1 MIRPTSRAVWLI
13 ASGVPASL
21 FLIALDPDLWPF
33 ALALLAAA
41 AAALVADHLQA
52 ARPLDLK
59 IETSLPDVLE
69 IGVPKRLGISV
80 DAGRVRRPDWLELTI
95 DAGDL
100 VQTIPWKRIDMPAAG
115 AVDPGL
121 CLAAH
126 RRGVS
131 DAVVLWLRWQGAF
144 GLSWRHREIEIG
156 EKVTIL
162 PDAGAARKL
171 GIQLRNRHSD
181 PGLSG
186 RNPLGAGTE
195 FEALRE
201 HMQGM
206 DGRAIDW
213 KHSARHRKL
222 FSKEC
227 RPESNHRIVL
237 SVDCGYLMRA
247 PLAGIPRLDHAVRAA
262 LAMIYAALAAG
273 DRAGLYGL
281 GAMPGAYVEPVA
293 GLARF
298 PLLRRAAADLDYRSE
313 ETNFTLGLAH
323 LGTRLK
329 HRALVVLM
337 TDFIDAT
344 SAELMV
350 ESLGRM
356 TRRHLVLFVAL
367 ADPNLKR
374 TAEKLPGTVDDI
386 ARSVIASDLLRDRGL
401 VIERL
406 KRRGVHCLETRP
418 DQLVTSLVSR
428 YLGIRR
434 LELI

>member
-1 MIRPTSRAVWLI
+1 MIRPTSRMVGLT
-13 ASGVPASL
+13 ASALPASL
-21 FLIALDPDLWPF
+21 LVIGIDQALWPL
-33 ALALLAAA
+33 ALALLAAVM
-41 AAALVADHLQA
+41 AALVADHVQA

-59 IETSLPDVLE
+59 IEASPPDVLE
-69 IGVPKRLGISV
+69 IGAPSRLGITV
-80 DAGRVRRPDWLELTI
+80 DTGRVRRPAWLELTV

-100 VQTIPWKRIDMPAAG
+100 VETIPWKRIDMPVAG
-115 AVDPGL
+115 TVEPGL
-121 CLAAH
+121 SLAAH

-131 DAVVLWLRWQGAF
+131 DAVVLWLRWQGPF
-144 GLSWRHREIEIG
+144 GLSWRHHEVELA

-162 PDAGAARKL
+162 PDASAARRL

-181 PGLSG
+181 PGLDG
-186 RNPLGAGTE
+186 RNPLGAGTD

-222 FSKEC
+222 LSKEC

-247 PLAGIPRLDHAVRAA
+247 PLAGMPRLDHAVRAA

-281 GAMPGAYVEPVA
+281 AATPGSYVEPVA

-298 PLLRRAAADLDYRSE
+298 PLLRRAAANLDYRSE

-350 ESLGRM
+350 ESLSRM
-356 TRRHLVLFVAL
+356 ARHHLVLFVAL
-367 ADPNLKR
+367 ADPALNLAAK
-374 TAEKLPGTVDDI
+374 KLPDTVDDV
-386 ARSVIASDLLRDRGL
+386 ARSVIAGDLLRDRRL
-401 VIERL
+401 VLERL
-406 KRRGVHCLETRP
+406 QRRGVHCLEARP
-418 DQLVTSLVSR
+418 DQLVAALVAR
-428 YLGIRR
+428 YLGIRQ

>member
-1 MIRPTSRAVWLI
+1 MVGLTAAVL
-13 ASGVPASL
+13 PASL
-21 FLIALDPDLWPF
+21 FLIALDQAFWPF

-41 AAALVADHLQA
+41 MASLVADHIQS

-59 IETSLPDVLE
+59 IEASPPDVLE
-69 IGVPKRLGISV
+69 IGVPKGLGITV
-80 DAGRVRRPDWLELTI
+80 DVGRVRRPDWLELTV

-100 VQTIPWKRIDMPAAG
+100 VQTLPWKRIDMPVMG
-115 AVDPGL
+115 AVEPGL
-121 CLAAH
+121 SLAAH

-131 DAVVLWLRWQGAF
+131 DAVVLWLRWQGPF
-144 GLSWRHREIEIG
+144 GLCWRHHEIEVA

-201 HMQGM
+201 HMRGM

-222 FSKEC
+222 LSREC
-227 RPESNHRIVL
+227 RPESNQRIVL

-247 PLAGIPRLDHAVRAA
+247 PLAGMPRLDHAVRAA

-273 DRAGLYGL
+273 DRAGIYGL
-281 GAMPGAYVEPVA
+281 AAMPGSYVEPVA

-298 PLLRRAAADLDYRSE
+298 PLLRRAAASLDYRSE

-329 HRALVVLM
+329 HRALVVLI

-356 TRRHLVLFVAL
+356 ARHHLVLFVAL
-367 ADPNLKR
+367 ADPDLSRSAK
-374 TAEKLPGTVDDI
+374 KLPDTVDDI
-386 ARSVIASDLLRDRGL
+386 ARSVIASDLLRDRRL

-406 KRRGVHCLETRP
+406 QRRGVHCLEARP
-418 DQLVTSLVSR
+418 DQLVASLIAR
-428 YLGIRR
+428 YLDIRQ